1 MTAATTEARPGIEP
15 VLTLPD
21 SPYKGLS
28 HYSEQDAPFFFGRE
42 RETRIVAA
50 NLMASRLTL
59 LYGESGV
66 EKSSLLRAGVCRHLR
81 DLARDNVERL
91 GRPQFVIVHYP
102 LDDDDE
108 GGRSS
113 WSDDPVVGIARSV
126 QCAVESLGLDV
137 DPPSPHLAL
146 TDLLAAW
153 TERLESD
160 LLIILDQFEEYMLY
174 HEGDDAEGTLAA
186 ELPRAL
192 AMSNLR
198 ASFLISIREDALA
211 RLDRFKRSIP
221 ILFDN
226 YLRIRHL
233 GRPGARDAI
242 ALPIETYNTLAGVEP
257 GMTIEPELIETL
269 LDELATGRVVVG
281 FVGVGVSETHKGD
294 DGADQ
299 PIETP
304 YLQLVMERLWRE
316 ERQSGSRAL
325 RLATLARL
333 GHSERIVKTHLD
345 KTMRTLPRY
354 ERYVAARIF
363 HHLVTPSGTKIAH
376 SAEDLAAYV
385 GLAEPDVEPA
395 LERLT
400 DSKFRILRR
409 VGGRQ
414 GDEGPARYE
423 IFHDVLAAAI
433 LDWRARHL
441 RIRRVVQA
449 IRQGATGLLQ
459 AVLGAL
465 WLYLLISA
473 NIEGAGYIF
482 KFFAATA
489 FVMWLSA
496 TVVLVRGWHRRTAWV
511 VPFVGLIAS
520 LLGPVTA
527 LVAAINAAIRL
538 WSAATRRL
546 RGLPVRR
553 AEPLAETDDHRA
565 RDRVSGRRAARV
577 YGFVAVVAAG
587 LITAACFRPPLS
599 AGDGGYGLW
608 FVLEPL
614 VCAGAIALTG
624 FVLIVRSPQRRFSSG
639 LLAGVGFGLLA
650 YFLAYLAWEY
660 EEYLYWAEG
669 SVTDPLLGAFLLGAS
684 GVALV
689 LGIAA
694 PPAVVEIALG
704 VVGAGHRL
712 SRATSRVGITR
723 PAQESGW
730 TRSALGFGALA
741 LGGAALVAVSCFLPS
756 VGFAGEKPVSLA
768 DLSKWAAFQALVPAC
783 VAGVAASVVMSRQGD
798 PRACSGILAG
808 SGLACLG
815 LFVGLLG
822 SALAD
827 DGGAAGSGAY
837 LGVAGSVVVIVAALG
852 LLIGKRIARSSG
864 PAAALPP
871 GHVAGA
877 DTVRG
882 LP

>member
-1 MTAATTEARPGIEP
+1 MTATTTEARPGIEP

-66 EKSSLLRAGVCRHLR
+66 GKSSLLRAGVCRHLR
-81 DLARDNVERL
+81 DLARENVERR

-137 DPPSPHLAL
+137 DPPSPQLGL

-192 AMSNLR
+192 AMSSLR

-242 ALPIETYNTLAGVEP
+242 ALPIDTYNTLAGVEP
-257 GMTIEPELIETL
+257 SMTIEPELIETL

-281 FVGVGVSETHKGD
+281 FVGVGVSDTHRGD

-316 ERQSGSRAL
+316 ERQSGSRTL
-325 RLATLARL
+325 RFATLDRL

-376 SAEDLAAYV
+376 SAQDLAAYV
-385 GLAEPDVEPA
+385 GLAEPDVEPG

-459 AVLGAL
+459 AALGAL
-465 WLYLLISA
+465 WLYFLIDAFSKSDSD
-473 NIEGAGYIF
+473 IVGESYIA
-482 KFFAATA
+482 KVFAATA

-496 TVVLVRGWHRRTAWV
+496 TVVLVRRWHRRTAWV

-546 RGLPVRR
+546 RGLPGRR
-553 AEPLAETDDHRA
+553 AEPVAETDGHRA

-577 YGFVAVVAAG
+577 YGLVAVVAAG
-587 LITAACFRPPLS
+587 LITAACFVPPLIPRDDLS
-599 AGDGGYGLW
+599 RDIW

-614 VCAGAIALTG
+614 LCAGAVALTG

-650 YFLAYLAWEY
+650 YFLAYLARGY
-660 EEYLYWAEG
+660 ENYLYGYAYIGNRPAPRRLRSWHRRRCAC
-669 SVTDPLLGAFLLGAS
+669 SRHSGAS
-684 GVALV
+684 GGGRDRARCHRRRSPTRSRHV
-689 LGIAA
+689 
-694 PPAVVEIALG
+694 PCRNHPA
-704 VVGAGHRL
+704 GAGERMDSKRPRVRHTCARR
-712 SRATSRVGITR
+712 SRPRGRELLLAFNSLGRRKLRITR
-723 PAQESGW
+723 
-730 TRSALGFGALA
+730 
-741 LGGAALVAVSCFLPS
+741 
-756 VGFAGEKPVSLA
+756 
-768 DLSKWAAFQALVPAC
+768 
-783 VAGVAASVVMSRQGD
+783 
-798 PRACSGILAG
+798 
-808 SGLACLG
+808 
-815 LFVGLLG
+815 
-822 SALAD
+822 
-827 DGGAAGSGAY
+827 
-837 LGVAGSVVVIVAALG
+837 
-852 LLIGKRIARSSG
+852 
-864 PAAALPP
+864 
-871 GHVAGA
+871 
-877 DTVRG
+877 
-882 LP
+882 